1 MLSSFP
7 EVLRCVWKLLVPA
20 RGLHTE
26 LGEAWTRHVAP
37 SKISLSP
44 CPQIWVLLAQD
55 VDTTNTPGTVTCHSR
70 SPGPPWKHLVILQC
84 GPTVS
89 GDGATSRGPRRHR
102 VVKGQYFPNNLSADM
117 QRASPTCKPKR
128 KRKSASGRAG
138 ARAAGVLRRCGVCP
152 CDQDCAVPSLQCP
165 GPCSG
170 PFSYL
175 YEVTLTYPL
184 SLHRVLLYHSWHWGL
199 FPQGEGLILLST
211 RCCRRTLS

>member
-1 MLSSFP
+1 M
-7 EVLRCVWKLLVPA
+7 VPA

-152 CDQDCAVPSLQCP
+152 CDQDRAVPSLQCP

-211 RCCRRTLS
+211 RCCGRTLS